1 MPYKPTSEPEDY
13 PERYQRRPDIRD
25 LQREQERVL
34 REAIG
39 DGLFEVLS
47 LSEKEE
53 RCLMTF

>member
-13 PERYQRRPDIRD
+13 PERYQRRPDIRA
-25 LQREQERVL
+25 LQAEQERRL

-39 DGLFEVLS
+39 EGLFEVLS
-47 LSEKEE
+47 LLEKEK